1 MRAGIMGMIGLYAAR
16 RRLLKDGL
24 HILSVAALAMLVWN
38 PYFLVNVSF
47 QLSFIVTAGLMI
59 FVPKLM
65 PLLTF
70 LPRWLGYRRH
80 NGRGAADLVPA
91 HHLLFQPG
99 LAYFRFRQS
108 DPCSGH

>member
-1 MRAGIMGMIGLYAAR
+1 MHNPSNDEEASLTAVMWLIPVYVLLTGASPSIVRAGIMGMIGLYAAR

-65 PLLTF
+65 PLLAF
-70 LPRWLGYRRH
+70 LPRWLGEPS
-80 NGRGAADLVPA
+80 A
-91 HHLLFQPG
+91 
-99 LAYFRFRQS
+99 
-108 DPCSGH
+108 